1 MKAAL
6 TVTFFATVC
15 LICDTIAQGDIDATV
30 NDALQSALFG
40 DRPAPS
46 VARFGSAGFWLKG
59 LLFKFLFKS
68 F

>member
-15 LICDTIAQGDIDATV
+15 LICDTIAQGDIDVTV

-40 DRPAPS
+40 GRPVRAWQGL
-46 VARFGSAGFWLKG
+46 ARRVFGSKDFN
-59 LLFKFLFKS
+59 
-68 F
+68 

>member
-40 DRPAPS
+40 SKD
-46 VARFGSAGFWLKG
+46 FN
-59 LLFKFLFKS
+59 
-68 F
+68 

>member
-40 DRPAPS
+40 GRPAPS
-46 VARFGSAGFWLKG
+46 VGGFLAQRT
-59 LLFKFLFKS
+59 LIKFLFKS

>member
-40 DRPAPS
+40 GRPAPS
-46 VARFGSAGFWLKG
+46 VARFGSAGFWLKE
-59 LLFKFLFKS
+59 L
-68 F
+68 

>member
-15 LICDTIAQGDIDATV
+15 LICDTIAQGDIDVTV

-40 DRPAPS
+40 GRPTPS